1 MLKLE
6 ASIGT
11 REACDEPASG
21 RVQGGRRPGAVCL
34 IACEAV
40 SLPTWSDGANAGRL
54 VSGGEPASAGRT
66 VARRCL
72 LRLGGTPN
80 SDRVQGGSPN
90 SDRVQ
95 GGSEADSCV

>member
-1 MLKLE
+1 MMFKLE
-6 ASIGT
+6 VSTGT
-11 REACDEPASG
+11 REACDELASG

-54 VSGGEPASAGRT
+54 TSGSEPASAGRI

-80 SDRVQGGSPN
+80 SDRVQGGS
-90 SDRVQ
+90 
-95 GGSEADSCV
+95 EADDCV